1 MLCVL
6 REALP
11 DKARMFETHGYRISK
26 GRGYFVFKFPVMLKS
41 VGRSLCV
48 AAYNQWRWKWKMM
61 MMMISSSVCVCL
73 LTNERYRTTAAPWS
87 SCGRISWSA
96 KGCASTGGGTP
107 TRSSRSTASTRRRT
121 GGRRP
126 TCSSS
131 TPATGG
137 RTARRPEGTGMFCLA
152 SSYLLYILN
161 GVHCAQTELLQ
172 GRRHAVRSIRLD

>member
-1 MLCVL
+1 
-6 REALP
+6 
-11 DKARMFETHGYRISK
+11 
-26 GRGYFVFKFPVMLKS
+26 
-41 VGRSLCV
+41 
-48 AAYNQWRWKWKMM
+48 MM

-137 RTARRPEGTGMFCLA
+137 RTARRPEGTAMFSVLQAHTYSTPERCALCTDRTTTRKAARCTLDSTRLKLTGEPSRHGLAGSTRTWTRREA
-152 SSYLLYILN
+152 SSSTGDTPLRIS
-161 GVHCAQTELLQ
+161 GDD
-172 GRRHAVRSIRLD
+172 GRGRAINST